1 MEQAII
7 SGVAHDRSEA
17 KITIVGVP
25 DRVGEAA
32 RIFEAL
38 ADSAINIDMIVQNI
52 SAASTARTD
61 ISFTLPKE
69 DLRRARPALEQV
81 RIDVGASEVVTD
93 SDIARIS
100 LVGAGMKTHPGVA
113 ADMFDALADAGINIE
128 IISTSPIR
136 ISCVVRAGDIER
148 AVQVVHE
155 RFRLA
160 DPPIYREEPTTVARA
175 PEAGS

>member
-7 SGVAHDRSEA
+7 GGIAHDTSEA
-17 KITIVGVP
+17 KVTILGVP
-25 DRVGEAA
+25 DRPGIAA
-32 RIFEAL
+32 RVFRPL
-38 ADSAINIDMIVQNI
+38 ADAGVNIDMIVQNV
-52 SAASTARTD
+52 SAAGHTD

-69 DLRRARPALEQV
+69 DLRRAAAALERV
-81 RIDVGASEVVTD
+81 RVEVGASEVVTD
-93 SDIARIS
+93 DDIARVS

-136 ISCVVRAGDIER
+136 ISCVVRAAEIER
-148 AVQVVHE
+148 AVQVVHD

-160 DPPIYREEPTTVARA
+160 DPAIYREEPTTVAPA
-175 PEAGS
+175 SPEAGS